1 MSGNKRP
8 RFDDDGRSIRQLELE
23 LELARLRREE
33 TAQHQASVER
43 EQPPAG
49 EDDTEVSVVDAHP
62 PQSGSTSTPSNGD
75 RQQYHQTPSTG
86 PSGPVT
92 RGRGRSRGGNRGG
105 NRGETRGLLTVMV
118 CTTHD
123 QIFCQICSKYE
134 SSAKYWERHNQ

>member
-43 EQPPAG
+43 EQTPAG
-49 EDDTEVSVVDAHP
+49 EDDIEVSVVDAHPPHP

-75 RQQYHQTPSTG
+75 RQHLQTPSTG
-86 PSGPVT
+86 PSGYVT
-92 RGRGRSRGGNRGG
+92 RGRGRGRGGNRGD
-105 NRGETRGLLTVMV
+105 TRGLLAVFV